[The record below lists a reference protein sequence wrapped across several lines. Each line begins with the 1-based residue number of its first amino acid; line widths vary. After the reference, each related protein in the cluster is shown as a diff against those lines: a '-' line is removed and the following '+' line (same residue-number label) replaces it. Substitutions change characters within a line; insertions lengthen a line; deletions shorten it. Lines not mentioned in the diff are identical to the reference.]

1 MLLRAG
7 GLSEIASV
15 EPAALFDAESRAQLA
30 HDAFAALKDHGMSVF
45 DGGALAARRR
55 AGLTGV
61 ERRVSA
67 PGIHESATPR
77 GAVKWMRGGA
87 LAQMQGQ
94 LAIFAPPRPQR
105 GLSRM
110 HRPGHERAV

>member
-7 GLSEIASV
+7 GLSEIAPV

-55 AGLTGV
+55 
-61 ERRVSA
+61 
-67 PGIHESATPR
+67 
-77 GAVKWMRGGA
+77 
-87 LAQMQGQ
+87 LA
-94 LAIFAPPRPQR
+94 
-105 GLSRM
+105 
-110 HRPGHERAV
+110 